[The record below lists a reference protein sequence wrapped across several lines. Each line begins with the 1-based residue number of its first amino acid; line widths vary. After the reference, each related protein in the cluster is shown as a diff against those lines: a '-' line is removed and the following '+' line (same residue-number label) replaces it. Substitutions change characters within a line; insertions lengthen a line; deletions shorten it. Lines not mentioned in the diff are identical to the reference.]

1 MNEEIK
7 ANINNHI
14 QNAKNEIVINKIRL
28 SKKSSMPNLLS
39 LSKNENTYS
48 RLNKNKKR
56 LSDIKKMN
64 STDSLYTKTFNLYKN
79 NINMKTIE
87 PGRIKILKIKT
98 LNKTLKNNKNYDSKT
113 NPNESME
120 HKLLYEDI
128 IKLKTKIN
136 KLKME
141 LSFLKSLNRKKD
153 DEIRELEKYKED
165 AKFFYGKSDN
175 KFFFKKLGDYQEII
189 KLKNIYENIKI
200 KLRAKKEINDSI
212 INQIKL
218 FELAEIKNKNEEN
231 IKLFKKKLEEYNE
244 LRKKNELLENE
255 ITTND
260 WIKTKYFE
268 NHKFLTEL
276 NTDYNKKIIKIEKN
290 QENLDKL
297 KEKYEKIK
305 SHQNL
310 IIRRNSS
317 IKNDNNKLLNDKKNR
332 QEYIMKQVE
341 IQNQISLYET
351 KTQNLISETLDKENV
366 INNYITQINK
376 ENENNKYFFEYKPIT
391 EINPKE
397 IENKQVTLYESLIQ
411 GSKKKQN
418 EILEKIKELINKKI
432 NKENI
437 NNNII
442 NIDNDNSQIFSNNN
456 NINSFDFNIEEKNE
470 IDKKNED
477 FIFLLNLLFDTNNIT
492 KDKIQNILLNYKTE
506 NYYIGNLNEKN
517 NFLYNLSSE
526 ILQTI
531 NNKNDIN
538 NFKEILL
545 YLFENKYEGNKILF
559 LNKIID
565 DIYIL
570 ENKTKILFNKKE
582 EKTALE
588 KIKNIFAK
596 NNNIN
601 IIISK
606 LNRNKKNIISFEDLK
621 SILKEEKIFSPDE
634 IGLFQFFI
642 YFLIKRKKNKTLKE
656 FDIKNILDFLNNLN
670 KKKEKD
676 FITGLKNF
684 LRNKNTNIETLLGKN
699 DVININEFMNILS
712 ENKFK
717 IDNKNI
723 DIYCELQKYQ
733 TKDNSSNIKID
744 LLKKDLDKIDKI

>member
-1 MNEEIK
+1 
-7 ANINNHI
+7 
-14 QNAKNEIVINKIRL
+14 
-28 SKKSSMPNLLS
+28 
-39 LSKNENTYS
+39 
-48 RLNKNKKR
+48 
-56 LSDIKKMN
+56 
-64 STDSLYTKTFNLYKN
+64 
-79 NINMKTIE
+79 
-87 PGRIKILKIKT
+87 
-98 LNKTLKNNKNYDSKT
+98 
-113 NPNESME
+113 
-120 HKLLYEDI
+120 
-128 IKLKTKIN
+128 
-136 KLKME
+136 
-141 LSFLKSLNRKKD
+141 
-153 DEIRELEKYKED
+153 
-165 AKFFYGKSDN
+165 
-175 KFFFKKLGDYQEII
+175 
-189 KLKNIYENIKI
+189 
-200 KLRAKKEINDSI
+200 
-212 INQIKL
+212 
-218 FELAEIKNKNEEN
+218 
-231 IKLFKKKLEEYNE
+231 
-244 LRKKNELLENE
+244 
-255 ITTND
+255 
-260 WIKTKYFE
+260 
-268 NHKFLTEL
+268 
-276 NTDYNKKIIKIEKN
+276 
-290 QENLDKL
+290 LDKL

-376 ENENNKYFFEYKPIT
+376 ENENNKNFFEYKPIT

-437 NNNII
+437 NNKII
-442 NIDNDNSQIFSNNN
+442 NIDNDNSLIFSNNN
-456 NINSFDFNIEEKNE
+456 NINSLEINIEEKNE
-470 IDKKNED
+470 RDKKNED

-559 LNKIID
+559 LNKIIE

-588 KIKNIFAK
+588 KIKNIFSK

-621 SILKEEKIFSPDE
+621 SILKEEKIFSSEE

>member
-98 LNKTLKNNKNYDSKT
+98 LNKTLKNNKNYELKT

-218 FELAEIKNKNEEN
+218 LELAEIKNKNEEN

-351 KTQNLISETLDKENV
+351 KTQNLISETLDKESV

-437 NNNII
+437 NNKII

-456 NINSFDFNIEEKNE
+456 NINSLEINIEEKNE
-470 IDKKNED
+470 RDKKNED

-545 YLFENKYEGNKILF
+545 YLLENKYEGNKILF

-588 KIKNIFAK
+588 KIKNIFSK
-596 NNNIN
+596 NDNIN

-621 SILKEEKIFSPDE
+621 SILKEEKIFSSEE

-733 TKDNSSNIKID
+733 TKDNSNNIKID

>member
-98 LNKTLKNNKNYDSKT
+98 FNKTLKNNKNYDSKT

-175 KFFFKKLGDYQEII
+175 IFFFKKLGDYQEII

-341 IQNQISLYET
+341 IQNRISLYET

-376 ENENNKYFFEYKPIT
+376 ENENNKNFFEYKPIT

-397 IENKQVTLYESLIQ
+397 NENKQVTLYESLIQ

-437 NNNII
+437 NNKII
-442 NIDNDNSQIFSNNN
+442 NIDNDNSQIFSNNY
-456 NINSFDFNIEEKNE
+456 NINSLEINIEEKNE
-470 IDKKNED
+470 RDKKNED

-531 NNKNDIN
+531 NNKNNIN

-545 YLFENKYEGNKILF
+545 YLLENKYEGNKILF

-621 SILKEEKIFSPDE
+621 SILKEEKIFSSE
-634 IGLFQFFI
+634 EKGLFQFFI

>member
-14 QNAKNEIVINKIRL
+14 QNGKNEIVINKIRL

-98 LNKTLKNNKNYDSKT
+98 LNKTLKNNKNYELKT

-244 LRKKNELLENE
+244 LRKKNELIENE

-376 ENENNKYFFEYKPIT
+376 ENENNKNIFEYKPIT

-437 NNNII
+437 NNKII

-456 NINSFDFNIEEKNE
+456 NINSLEINIEEKNE
-470 IDKKNED
+470 RDKKNED

-492 KDKIQNILLNYKTE
+492 KDKIQNTLLNYKTE

-538 NFKEILL
+538 IFKEILL
-545 YLFENKYEGNKILF
+545 YLLENKYEGNKILF

-588 KIKNIFAK
+588 KIKNIFSK

-621 SILKEEKIFSPDE
+621 SILKEEKIFSSE
-634 IGLFQFFI
+634 EKGLFQFFI

-733 TKDNSSNIKID
+733 TKDNSTNIKID
-744 LLKKDLDKIDKI
+744 LLKKDLDKIDNI

>member
-1 MNEEIK
+1 
-7 ANINNHI
+7 
-14 QNAKNEIVINKIRL
+14 
-28 SKKSSMPNLLS
+28 
-39 LSKNENTYS
+39 
-48 RLNKNKKR
+48 
-56 LSDIKKMN
+56 
-64 STDSLYTKTFNLYKN
+64 
-79 NINMKTIE
+79 
-87 PGRIKILKIKT
+87 
-98 LNKTLKNNKNYDSKT
+98 
-113 NPNESME
+113 ME

-175 KFFFKKLGDYQEII
+175 IFFFKKLGDYQEII

-218 FELAEIKNKNEEN
+218 LELAEIKNKNEEN

-351 KTQNLISETLDKENV
+351 KTQNLISETLDKESV

-376 ENENNKYFFEYKPIT
+376 ENENNKNFFEYKPIT

-432 NKENI
+432 NEENY

-442 NIDNDNSQIFSNNN
+442 NIDNDNSQIFSNNY
-456 NINSFDFNIEEKNE
+456 NINSLEINIEEKNE
-470 IDKKNED
+470 RDKKNED

-531 NNKNDIN
+531 NNKNNIN

-545 YLFENKYEGNKILF
+545 YLLENKYEGNKILF

-570 ENKTKILFNKKE
+570 ENKTKILFNKKGE
-582 EKTALE
+582 NTALE

-596 NNNIN
+596 NNNIS

-621 SILKEEKIFSPDE
+621 SILKEEKIFSSE
-634 IGLFQFFI
+634 EKGLFQFFI

-744 LLKKDLDKIDKI
+744 LLKKDLDKIDNI

>member
-1 MNEEIK
+1 M
-7 ANINNHI
+7 
-14 QNAKNEIVINKIRL
+14 
-28 SKKSSMPNLLS
+28 NLL
-39 LSKNENTYS
+39 
-48 RLNKNKKR
+48 
-56 LSDIKKMN
+56 
-64 STDSLYTKTFNLYKN
+64 
-79 NINMKTIE
+79 
-87 PGRIKILKIKT
+87 
-98 LNKTLKNNKNYDSKT
+98 
-113 NPNESME
+113 
-120 HKLLYEDI
+120 
-128 IKLKTKIN
+128 
-136 KLKME
+136 
-141 LSFLKSLNRKKD
+141 
-153 DEIRELEKYKED
+153 YKE
-165 AKFFYGKSDN
+165 
-175 KFFFKKLGDYQEII
+175 
-189 KLKNIYENIKI
+189 
-200 KLRAKKEINDSI
+200 
-212 INQIKL
+212 
-218 FELAEIKNKNEEN
+218 
-231 IKLFKKKLEEYNE
+231 
-244 LRKKNELLENE
+244 
-255 ITTND
+255 
-260 WIKTKYFE
+260 
-268 NHKFLTEL
+268 
-276 NTDYNKKIIKIEKN
+276 
-290 QENLDKL
+290 
-297 KEKYEKIK
+297 
-305 SHQNL
+305 
-310 IIRRNSS
+310 
-317 IKNDNNKLLNDKKNR
+317 
-332 QEYIMKQVE
+332 V
-341 IQNQISLYET
+341 
-351 KTQNLISETLDKENV
+351 
-366 INNYITQINK
+366 
-376 ENENNKYFFEYKPIT
+376 
-391 EINPKE
+391 
-397 IENKQVTLYESLIQ
+397 
-411 GSKKKQN
+411 KKKQN

-437 NNNII
+437 KNNII

-456 NINSFDFNIEEKNE
+456 NINSLEINIEEKNE
-470 IDKKNED
+470 RDKKNED

-545 YLFENKYEGNKILF
+545 YLLENKYEGNKILF

-621 SILKEEKIFSPDE
+621 SILKEEKIFSPEE

-744 LLKKDLDKIDKI
+744 LLKKDLDKIDNI